1 MGKRESMKA
10 IKQTLRVK
18 NNKVSITLPEDFE
31 DKEVEIIVLSKED
44 DFELTDIQKAIL
56 DERAN
61 EPDENYV
68 SAKKVIEDLEKK
80 HGIRD

>member
-1 MGKRESMKA
+1 MKA